1 VSKLIDANGFFPE
14 VVDEN
19 NQCQMLEK
27 LTKKKKERKIM
38 NRVSEA
44 CGKT

>member
-27 LTKKKKERKIM
+27 LTKKKKKKRKK
-38 NRVSEA
+38 NNEYSV
-44 CGKT
+44 